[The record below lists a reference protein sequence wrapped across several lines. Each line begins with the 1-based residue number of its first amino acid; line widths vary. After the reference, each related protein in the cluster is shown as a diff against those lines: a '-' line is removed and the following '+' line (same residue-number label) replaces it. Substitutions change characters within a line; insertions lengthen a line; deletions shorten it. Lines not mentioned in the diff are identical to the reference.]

1 MYPIAAFTSGFS
13 IQLGSFGT
21 GFLTVCYQ
29 GLFDLSKRFL
39 DPYHNENFWS
49 GDDALLVDT
58 LLAEVNAGTVRWQ
71 SGLDMMPIQSRAFTR
86 TDRMDAFLLPDEGF
100 SSEQAAAIAEQ
111 DRLETERSTFQGK
124 LTLMEVQAKVE
135 EVLEREEE
143 EYEETKRIL
152 NAPPGSDFVPGLDDE
167 GESLKYFTPLSDE
180 RDDFVEEESQES
192 DPSERFERFLNAT
205 TSERM
210 SQ

>member
-1 MYPIAAFTSGFS
+1 
-13 IQLGSFGT
+13 
-21 GFLTVCYQ
+21 
-29 GLFDLSKRFL
+29 L

-71 SGLDMMPIQSRAFTR
+71 SGLDMMPIQSRAFTKSER
-86 TDRMDAFLLPDEGF
+86 LDAFLLPDEGF
-100 SSEQAAAIAEQ
+100 TRDQAAIIVEQ
-111 DRLETERSTFQGK
+111 DRIETERVAFQGK

-135 EVLEREEE
+135 EVLEREEV

-180 RDDFVEEESQES
+180 RDEFEEEKLQS
-192 DPSERFERFLNAT
+192 DPAERFEQFLDAT

>member
-1 MYPIAAFTSGFS
+1 
-13 IQLGSFGT
+13 
-21 GFLTVCYQ
+21 
-29 GLFDLSKRFL
+29 LSKQFL

-58 LLAEVNAGTVRWQ
+58 LLAEVNAGTVRWR
-71 SGLDMMPIQSRAFTR
+71 SGLDNMPITS
-86 TDRMDAFLLPDEGF
+86 DAFVKTNQLDQFILPDEGYTR
-100 SSEQAAAIAEQ
+100 EQAAENAEQ
-111 DRLETERSTFQGK
+111 QRIVESQTTVPEV
-124 LTLMEVQAKVE
+124 LTLREVQIKVE

-180 RDDFVEEESQES
+180 RDDFKDEEN
-192 DPSERFERFLNAT
+192 DPSERYELFRNAT
-205 TSERM
+205 TSERLL
-210 SQ
+210 Q